1 MFCPNCGKKVS
12 TTADFCPYCGTKL
25 GHSTDKKGQVTPEE
39 QVKSTGQSEAGT
51 AAHQP
56 TPSSPNRSSKKPG
69 KKAQIILVIVII
81 ALLAA
86 IAFMLG
92 MQGNGANSAAT
103 TSEKPAR
110 TIDKKSSSTSRSASR
125 PTFNDQQKAAAIL
138 YYAKE
143 NESNNFWGE
152 LYRGAL
158 AKSTKVT
165 SDSLADQATERGDG
179 TMHAYYPTGL
189 FFGGASGYVMGS
201 DGQTVYYYRL
211 GPSPDDSIDPDD
223 TVSLNEIEQYVI
235 DHHAMD
241 QVNQIAGNIK
251 FN

>member
-1 MFCPNCGKKVS
+1 MFCPNCGREVS
-12 TTADFCPYCGTKL
+12 TAADFCPYCGTKL
-25 GHSTDKKGQVTPEE
+25 YHSTDKKEKATPEG
-39 QVKSTGQSEAGT
+39 QIKSTDQSGAGT
-51 AAHQP
+51 ADHQP
-56 TPSSPNRSSKKPG
+56 TPSSPNGGGKKPG
-69 KKAQIILVIVII
+69 KKAQIILVIII

-92 MQGNGANSAAT
+92 MQGNGTDSAAT

-110 TIDKKSSSTSRSASR
+110 TIGKKSSSTSRSASR

-143 NESNNFWGE
+143 NESNKFWGE

-165 SDSLADQATERGDG
+165 SDSLTDQATERGDG

-211 GPSPDDSIDPDD
+211 GPSPDDSIEPDD
-223 TVSLNEIEQYVI
+223 TVSLNEIEQYVT

-241 QVNQIAGNIK
+241 QVNQVAGNLK
-251 FN
+251 LD

>member
-12 TTADFCPYCGTKL
+12 ATADFCPYCGSKL
-25 GHSTDKKGQVTPEE
+25 DHSANEEERVAPEKQIE
-39 QVKSTGQSEAGT
+39 ATGQPDT
-51 AAHQP
+51 NHQP
-56 TPSSPNRSSKKPG
+56 APSLPNGNGKKPG
-69 KKAQIILVIVII
+69 KKVPLILAGVII
-81 ALLAA
+81 ILLAA
-86 IAFMLG
+86 IAFVLG
-92 MQGNGANSAAT
+92 MQGSSSNSAS

-110 TIDKKSSSTSRSASR
+110 TISKKNRSISSLASR

-143 NESNNFWGE
+143 NESNRFWGE
-152 LYRGAL
+152 LYRDAL

-165 SDSLADQATERGDG
+165 ANSLPDEATEQGDG
-179 TMHAYYPTGL
+179 TMHAYYPTGA
-189 FFGGASGYVMGS
+189 FFGCATGYVMGT

-211 GPSPDDSIDPDD
+211 GPGADSIDPDD

-241 QVNQIAGNIK
+241 QVNQLAGNIK
-251 FN
+251 LD